1 MYLFLHLE
9 NQGTQNKHQYS
20 RKSRNNEEED
30 ASSVKTGQDSE
41 MIILGLF
48 REQRQE
54 ELYKDRVNQ
63 VRLTQ
68 IMSHICQI
76 FIKYVFQISEESLG
90 CVSDQKCLKRFEN

>member
-1 MYLFLHLE
+1 M
-9 NQGTQNKHQYS
+9 GQNKHQYS
-20 RKSRNNEEED
+20 RKSRDNEEED

-63 VRLTQ
+63 VKDTNNVTLWSN
-68 IMSHICQI
+68 IHKIC
-76 FIKYVFQISEESLG
+76 FSDFRG
-90 CVSDQKCLKRFEN
+90 VSWLCQ

>member
-1 MYLFLHLE
+1 MSYDVGVLTSSFTE
-9 NQGTQNKHQYS
+9 KQGSQNKHQYS
-20 RKSRNNEEED
+20 RKSRDNEEED

-63 VRLTQ
+63 VKD
-68 IMSHICQI
+68 SH
-76 FIKYVFQISEESLG
+76 K
-90 CVSDQKCLKRFEN
+90 

>member
-1 MYLFLHLE
+1 MSYVGVLVLTSSFTE
-9 NQGTQNKHQYS
+9 NQGSQNKHQYS
-20 RKSRNNEEED
+20 RKSRDNEEED

-63 VRLTQ
+63 VKD
-68 IMSHICQI
+68 SH
-76 FIKYVFQISEESLG
+76 K
-90 CVSDQKCLKRFEN
+90 